1 VVQRY
6 EIPAVVVGLNPT
18 ALGVVRSLTH
28 HCARLVALESDRSEP
43 GTRTRLATVR
53 LVSDLSDHEAL
64 LAELVSLSR
73 GFDERP
79 VLFLSSDEH
88 VLWAVESRA
97 ILEHYYRLILP
108 ARELC
113 QMLMFRD
120 RFFALAEREGWPV
133 PDSAFLPTADLPRH
147 VDATGLRYPLI
158 LKPTNKAG
166 AWERHGLDKAYI
178 VRDAGEAAAVAAR
191 AAHVVPAVL
200 AQRYLEGD
208 DSHVYFCLT
217 FFASSLGEPLVFC
230 GRKLL
235 QWPPLRGSTAA
246 CEPALVPEL
255 AAFSSRLFR
264 RLGVEGFAS
273 LEVKYDGAGGFKI
286 IEPTIGRVDLQS
298 YIATLNG
305 VNLPLAAYL
314 VATGC
319 PDEARAFA
327 HRTRSDVAWIYETSL
342 WSLLRTGA
350 VGGSALLD
358 LARRHK
364 GFALSSWSDP
374 HVLGAFAAGKLAA
387 TARKMRALVTF

>member
-28 HCARLVALESDRSEP
+28 HCARLVALESDRTEP

-53 LVSDLSDHEAL
+53 LVDDLCDHEAL

-88 VLWAVESRA
+88 VLWAAENRA
-97 ILEHYYRLILP
+97 VLEHYYRLILP
-108 ARELC
+108 SRDLC
-113 QMLMFRD
+113 QTFMFKD
-120 RFFALAEREGWPV
+120 RFFALAARERWPV
-133 PDSAFLPTADLPRH
+133 PDSAFVPTTELPRH
-147 VDATGLRYPLI
+147 LEAAGLRYPLI
-158 LKPTNKAG
+158 LKATSKAG
-166 AWERHGLDKAYI
+166 AWERHGLDNAYI

-191 AAHVVPAVL
+191 AAHVVPALL
-200 AQRYLEGD
+200 AQRYVEGA

-217 FFASSLGEPLVFC
+217 FFSSALGEPLLFC

-246 CEPALVPEL
+246 CEPALVPDL
-255 AAFSSRLFR
+255 AEFSSRLFR
-264 RLGVEGFAS
+264 RLGVQGFAS

-298 YIATLNG
+298 YLATLNG
-305 VNLPLAAYL
+305 VNMPLAAYL
-314 VATGC
+314 AAIGC

-327 HRTRSDVAWIYETSL
+327 HRTRSDVAWVEETSL
-342 WSLLRTGA
+342 WSLLRGH
-350 VGGSALLD
+350 AL
-358 LARRHK
+358 A
-364 GFALSSWSDP
+364 
-374 HVLGAFAAGKLAA
+374 AFATA
-387 TARKMRALVTF
+387 TARRMRALVTF